1 MIIKIEWELLERIA
15 DYYQFPVAIF
25 LTDIK
30 VFKNKTRNEALQQ
43 KAELYD
49 KIEAIIKEQLESNK
63 K

>member
-25 LTDIK
+25 LADIK

-49 KIEAIIKEQLESNK
+49 KIEAIIKEQ
-63 K
+63 

>member
-49 KIEAIIKEQLESNK
+49 KIEAIIKEQ
-63 K
+63 